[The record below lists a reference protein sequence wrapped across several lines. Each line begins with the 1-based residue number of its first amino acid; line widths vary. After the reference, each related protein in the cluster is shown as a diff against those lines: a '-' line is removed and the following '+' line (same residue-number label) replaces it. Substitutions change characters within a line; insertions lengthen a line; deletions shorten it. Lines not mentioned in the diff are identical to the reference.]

1 MKLKNVLF
9 AGALAL
15 TLGACSSTPA
25 ASTPTSSSASSANE
39 EVATE
44 GHYTVSN
51 VSGNTITDL
60 YFYKTGSEE
69 KGTNY
74 AEGGLEKGATITVDI
89 TVDEAEAEGYTMTV
103 EYLAEGAEEAVI
115 VFDNLYL
122 ETAELF
128 LKKAKDVT
136 GGATPFSIVTT
147 GTYNVTN
154 TTGAEVKELYF
165 YQTGSEDKG
174 ENWAGEGLAA
184 DASVEV
190 NVEVEKEAAIAGYNM
205 TVEYVGEDG
214 TSVVVFDNL
223 HLEEANLF
231 LKPAADVEGGATPF
245 LAAE

>member
-89 TVDEAEAEGYTMTV
+89 TVDEAEAEGYAMTV
-103 EYLAEGAEEAVI
+103 EYLAEGAEEAAGAAGDPLHGDRFQCVLQLAGG
-115 VFDNLYL
+115 NP
-122 ETAELF
+122 
-128 LKKAKDVT
+128 DV
-136 GGATPFSIVTT
+136 AHVQRLLCLLS
-147 GTYNVTN
+147 
-154 TTGAEVKELYF
+154 AL
-165 YQTGSEDKG
+165 
-174 ENWAGEGLAA
+174 
-184 DASVEV
+184 
-190 NVEVEKEAAIAGYNM
+190 
-205 TVEYVGEDG
+205 
-214 TSVVVFDNL
+214 
-223 HLEEANLF
+223 
-231 LKPAADVEGGATPF
+231 
-245 LAAE
+245 